1 MLYLITGGSGSGKSG
16 YAEDLLRGLC
26 RDQTERL
33 VYVATMFPYGGETKE
48 KIRRHRRMRRDKG
61 FETIECYT
69 DLDSI
74 TGELKRYGTAVSVL
88 IECISNLVSNE
99 LFFPDSCREKREH
112 DQTGGRMEVQRNGGE
127 EDQIKRREDVV
138 NKILKGAEAVGQ
150 TAGNVVI
157 VTNEVNSEGLAYS
170 PVMMD
175 YKQAMGEVNC
185 RLAEMADKV
194 TEVVYGIPLEV
205 KSRL

>member
-1 MLYLITGGSGSGKSG
+1 
-16 YAEDLLRGLC
+16 
-26 RDQTERL
+26 
-33 VYVATMFPYGGETKE
+33 
-48 KIRRHRRMRRDKG
+48 
-61 FETIECYT
+61 
-69 DLDSI
+69 
-74 TGELKRYGTAVSVL
+74 
-88 IECISNLVSNE
+88 
-99 LFFPDSCREKREH
+99 
-112 DQTGGRMEVQRNGGE
+112 MEVQRNGGE

-170 PVMMD
+170 PMMMD

-185 RLAEMADKV
+185 RLAEMADEV

>member
-1 MLYLITGGSGSGKSG
+1 M
-16 YAEDLLRGLC
+16 
-26 RDQTERL
+26 
-33 VYVATMFPYGGETKE
+33 
-48 KIRRHRRMRRDKG
+48 
-61 FETIECYT
+61 
-69 DLDSI
+69 
-74 TGELKRYGTAVSVL
+74 
-88 IECISNLVSNE
+88 
-99 LFFPDSCREKREH
+99 
-112 DQTGGRMEVQRNGGE
+112 
-127 EDQIKRREDVV
+127 V

-170 PVMMD
+170 PMMMD